1 MFRNYFKTAFRN
13 IWQHKLLSAINIGG
27 LSIGLACVMLILLF
41 VNDEYSFDRNHTK
54 GDRIVRL
61 VHTFT
66 DTAGKEFRQGNSAIP
81 AGPGFASAIPE
92 IESFCR
98 LKGWEMTIKK
108 GTEGLEERVL
118 MVDSSFFNIFS
129 FDIVKGNPAKLLQ
142 GRNSVVLTA
151 AVAQKYFGKEDPVG
165 KIVEIEVD
173 DAFEPF
179 TVTGIVAA
187 PPQNSSVQFGMLI
200 PFERE
205 FATDP
210 AQRTEQMTDWGSLHL
225 NTFFLLRKDASRN
238 KAEAK
243 LMQVYLQHNGSEW
256 EKKKQHMGS
265 NISLQFFLQPFYSMH
280 LDDQFFAS
288 NGLQNWSDA
297 SYSYILSGLAILLLI
312 IACIN
317 FINIALARSIR
328 RNKEIGIRKVSG
340 GSRTQVMVQFLSES
354 FIVTALAFLPAIVL
368 VQLFLPTFSA
378 LAYKHFEISYLFQP
392 RIIGLFA
399 ALWILVSLLAGAWPA
414 FVASGFKPVATLY
427 GRFKLSNKNVLGKSL
442 VVVQFVIALGL
453 IISMIVFNRQF
464 AFMTQNADLG
474 FSTKDM
480 IRLQFPWGKKSE
492 LKVLRNEL
500 ARDPSIV
507 MMGAKSGDQNKSKF
521 SVNNKETDW
530 TYYENIDDQYLQ
542 TLSIPLVKGRYL
554 SYNNTIDTVSTCLV
568 NQAFVDELLDKS
580 KDPLGQVVSRPG
592 NKVNYTVAGVVKNY
606 HLASF
611 KEKIQPVVYML
622 DKRGSTFNTFI
633 KYAPGQAAAA
643 TATLEKT
650 FKSLLPYATFDY
662 QFMEDWNRRRYEAE
676 EQWKK
681 IVTYAAI
688 IAILV
693 SCLGLFALTTL
704 SVEQRIKE
712 IGIRKVLGAS
722 VLHITSMLSKDF
734 LKLVLIAFVI
744 AAPIAGWFMYGWL
757 QDFAYRISLSAWIF
771 IGTAAAAVIIA
782 LVTISIHTIRAALA
796 NPVKSLRSE

>member
-1 MFRNYFKTAFRN
+1 MFKNYFKTAFRN

-41 VNDEYSFDRNHTK
+41 VNDEYSFDRNHSK

-61 VHTFT
+61 VQTFT
-66 DTAGKEFRQGNSAIP
+66 DTAGKEFRQGNSPIP
-81 AGPGFASAIPE
+81 AGPGFTAAIPE

-118 MVDSSFFNIFS
+118 MVDSAFFNVFS
-129 FDIVKGNPAKLLQ
+129 FDIVKGNPTKMLQ
-142 GRNSVVLTA
+142 GRNSVVLTQE
-151 AVAQKYFGKEDPVG
+151 VAQKYFGKEDPVG

-173 DAFEPF
+173 EAFEPF
-179 TVTGIVAA
+179 IVTGIVAA

-210 AQRTEQMTDWGSLHL
+210 AERTGQMTDWSSLHL
-225 NTFFLLRKDASRN
+225 NTFFLLRKDASRT

-256 EKKKQHMGS
+256 EKRKQHMGS

-340 GSRTQVMVQFLSES
+340 SSRSQIMIQFLSES
-354 FIVTALAFLPAIVL
+354 FIVTALAFLPAIAL

-392 RIIGLFA
+392 RILGLFA
-399 ALWILVSLLAGAWPA
+399 ALWVLVSLLAGAWPA

-464 AFMTQNADLG
+464 AFMTQTADLG
-474 FSTKDM
+474 FSTRDM
-480 IRLQFPWGKKSE
+480 IRLQFPWGKKTE
-492 LKVLRNEL
+492 LKVLKNEL
-500 ARDPSIV
+500 AKDPSIV
-507 MMGAKSGDQNKSKF
+507 MVGAKSGDQNKSKF

-592 NKVNYTVAGVVKNY
+592 NKINYTVAGVVKNY

-611 KEKIQPVVYML
+611 KEKIQPVIYML

-633 KYAPGQAAAA
+633 KYAPGQAAVA
-643 TATLEKT
+643 TATLQKT

-744 AAPIAGWFMYGWL
+744 AAPIAGWFMYSWL

-771 IGTAAAAVIIA
+771 IGTALAAVIIA
-782 LVTISIHTIRAALA
+782 LVTISIHTIRAALS